1 METSVKGIYAAGDCA
16 EGKNLQ
22 TGQPQLIGLWA
33 NAACQGRCAGSN
45 MAGMQAEY
53 EGNIIHNITHFMDMD
68 FVSLGDRGTAGEQVV
83 FKNPNK
89 DLMLS
94 LIHI

>member
-1 METSVKGIYAAGDCA
+1 
-16 EGKNLQ
+16 
-22 TGQPQLIGLWA
+22 
-33 NAACQGRCAGSN
+33 

-83 FKNPNK
+83 FKNSP
-89 DLMLS
+89 
-94 LIHI
+94 IRT